1 LGAKKRS
8 KAQKEQLSTVNTKCA
23 GAATLEPSVDSL
35 KASLSSMQEKLEA
48 PRCTFPMLVTILTKL
63 RTNVQ
68 AFIQLAMLKGKN
80 FSTLLLE
87 NVFRAAD

>member
-1 LGAKKRS
+1 MPQQQLGAKKRS
-8 KAQKEQLSTVNTKCA
+8 KAQKEQLLLLYQCA

-48 PRCTFPMLVTILTKL
+48 TQFAFQCCTILTKL

-68 AFIQLAMLKGKN
+68 AFIQLCMLKGKN

-87 NVFRAAD
+87 NVF